1 MDIKSIPLVCLHL
14 GQEIEFI
21 FAGFQLGL
29 KSCKFPLVARFYA
42 QRLNFYSE
50 IMKGNTAS
58 MIALI
63 VAGLVLLVVG
73 GNSYSK
79 YLRAHLRVEYENEF
93 GVLAKNQR
101 PAPGS
106 QANPALG
113 GNALVQ
119 PSGLDSVAST
129 LDPRGSL
136 PAASMSQ
143 GTPSPATAPL
153 VQQQAQSSPPAYR
166 TEHLPAAR
174 AAAGGASRSQA
185 AVVDPEIAQLQARL
199 RAAEQEIFQQK
210 VNQTRGAAA
219 IAAAESGTLREV
231 MNQRGAAGAKGASAA
246 LFPQGGAAVDEKSV
260 FEKQILNASVAGKVV
275 AFDPDWGFVQ
285 IDAGNNSNIAKDTKF
300 AVRRGTS
307 IVGYVK
313 VTEINGA
320 TVLADLT
327 SQNKFSETA
336 RKPKPGDDVI
346 VWSFFE
352 EASR

>member
-1 MDIKSIPLVCLHL
+1 
-14 GQEIEFI
+14 
-21 FAGFQLGL
+21 
-29 KSCKFPLVARFYA
+29 
-42 QRLNFYSE
+42 
-50 IMKGNTAS
+50 

-79 YLRAHLRVEYENEF
+79 YLRAQYEKEY

-153 VQQQAQSSPPAYR
+153 AQQQAQAQSSPPAYR
-166 TEHLPAAR
+166 TEHLPAAT
-174 AAAGGASRSQA
+174 AASTAGASRSPA

-210 VNQTRGAAA
+210 VNQTRGAAT

-231 MNQRGAAGAKGASAA
+231 MNQRGAAGANGASAA

-285 IDAGNNSNIAKDTKF
+285 IDAGKNRNISKDTKF